1 MQTLFR
7 YVSPPHTCSY
17 LPQQTAQ
24 LQNELVANLT
34 AEEYQRLLLCGW
46 RRFGGMLFR
55 PQCPTCQACQS
66 IRVDA
71 QRFQPNRSQRRA
83 WALNWE
89 TIHPRIDRPTV
100 TPAKL
105 RLYDRFHAFQ
115 SERLGWPDHP
125 PKDAESYLES
135 FVNNPAFTQEWCYY
149 LQGRLVGI
157 GYVDELPAGLSAI
170 YFFYDPAHR
179 DRGLGVFNVLC
190 LLERAWE
197 LGMPYVY
204 LGYYVAGCRSL
215 VYKANYR
222 PNQILASDGSW
233 RDFLE

>member
-7 YVSPPHTCSY
+7 YVSPPHACSY
-17 LPQQTAQ
+17 LPRQTAQ

-34 AEEYQRLLLCGW
+34 AEEYQHLLLCGW

-55 PQCPTCQACQS
+55 PQCPACQACQS
-66 IRVDA
+66 IRVDVH
-71 QRFQPNRSQRRA
+71 RFRPNRSQRRT

-89 TIHPRIDRPTV
+89 TIQPRIDRPTV

-125 PKDAESYLES
+125 PKDAEGYLES

-190 LLERAWE
+190 LMERAWE
-197 LGMPYVY
+197 LGVPYVY

-222 PNQILASDGSW
+222 PNQVLDPDGSW

>member
-7 YVSPPHTCSY
+7 YVSPPHACSY
-17 LPQQTAQ
+17 LPDQTAQ
-24 LQNELVANLT
+24 LENELVSNLT
-34 AEEYQRLLLCGW
+34 AEEYQALLLRGW
-46 RRFGGMLFR
+46 RRFGGVLFR
-55 PQCPTCQACQS
+55 PRCPACQACQS
-66 IRVDA
+66 IRVDV
-71 QRFQPNRSQRRA
+71 QRFRPNRSQRRT
-83 WALNWE
+83 WGFNWE
-89 TIHPRIDRPTV
+89 AIKPRIGPPEI

-115 SERLGWPDHP
+115 AERLGWPDHP
-125 PKDAESYLES
+125 PKDADSYLES

-170 YFFYDPAHR
+170 YFFYDPALR

-197 LGMPYVY
+197 LALPYLY

-215 VYKANYR
+215 VYKAGYR
-222 PNQILASDGSW
+222 PNQVLAPDGTW